1 MEEKNNKTKQHS
13 IVAKGL
19 SLSILTLFSRILGLV
34 REMTKA
40 KFMGTSALSD
50 AFGIAF
56 QIPNFCRRL
65 FAENSVSVAFIP
77 TFKGYLEDCKTIDDK
92 KKAQDFV
99 SATFTLVTFLT
110 TVFVIL
116 GMIFTPQILRLFYS
130 KEKIEA
136 MSECIVLT
144 RIMFPYLVVISM
156 SAFFQGILN
165 GLKIFSPSGFSPIL
179 FNEIVILFTYI
190 FAPRMENPARAMA
203 VGVITG
209 GVVQALFQL
218 PFVLKNNWKIT
229 FTSLKNAFTNPG
241 TRTVLKLIGP
251 TIIGMACYQLNDLV
265 SSVLANRT
273 GVGVYSSIQYSLR
286 LQELILGIFAVS
298 IGTVILPDLT
308 GFAKEKLWDKFNSML
323 TQAIKIMAV
332 IAIPITFYALIMN
345 RNLITLLFSSG
356 KFNEESVS
364 MTMKVFTFHI
374 IGLYFIAVNRI
385 ISPAFYAQGNTILP
399 TIAGIIDFVVNI
411 ALAAILVKPMSG
423 PGIALAL
430 TIASAAN
437 TVALFLFLRK
447 TPTIQVG
454 AVVKSTLIYALKI
467 IVFSVI
473 ASVPVYFLRAPI
485 LKLFAGHSRII
496 SQGIPILITAVI
508 FFIVGV
514 GLLVI
519 TKDLIVQTIVNK
531 LSRRKNSTKTK
542 EMEK

>member
-1 MEEKNNKTKQHS
+1 
-13 IVAKGL
+13 
-19 SLSILTLFSRILGLV
+19 
-34 REMTKA
+34 
-40 KFMGTSALSD
+40 
-50 AFGIAF
+50 
-56 QIPNFCRRL
+56 
-65 FAENSVSVAFIP
+65 
-77 TFKGYLEDCKTIDDK
+77 
-92 KKAQDFV
+92 
-99 SATFTLVTFLT
+99 
-110 TVFVIL
+110 
-116 GMIFTPQILRLFYS
+116 
-130 KEKIEA
+130 
-136 MSECIVLT
+136 
-144 RIMFPYLVVISM
+144 
-156 SAFFQGILN
+156 
-165 GLKIFSPSGFSPIL
+165 
-179 FNEIVILFTYI
+179 
-190 FAPRMENPARAMA
+190 ENPARAMA

-265 SSVLANRT
+265 SSVLANRA

-519 TKDLIVQTIVNK
+519 TKDPIVQTIVNK

>member
-1 MEEKNNKTKQHS
+1 MLATIMEENTTKKKSSS

-19 SLSILTLFSRILGLV
+19 SLSVLTLFSRILGLV

-77 TFKGYLEDCKTIDDK
+77 TFKGYLEDCKTADDK

-99 SATFTLVTFLT
+99 SATFTLLTFLT
-110 TVFVIL
+110 VVFVII

-130 KEKIEA
+130 KEKIQD
-136 MSECIVLT
+136 MSECVVLT
-144 RIMFPYLVVISM
+144 RIMFPYLVVISI

-165 GLKIFSPSGFSPIL
+165 GLKIFSPSGFTPIL
-179 FNEIVILFTYI
+179 FNGIVILFTYI
-190 FAPRMENPARAMA
+190 FAPHMENPARAMA
-203 VGVITG
+203 VGVLTG
-209 GVVQALFQL
+209 GIVQAIFQL
-218 PFVLKNNWKIT
+218 PFVIKNNWKVT
-229 FTSLKNAFTNPG
+229 FTSLKNAFTNKG

-265 SSVLANRT
+265 SSVLANRA

-308 GFAKEKLWDKFNSML
+308 GYAKEKKWNAFNNML

-345 RNLITLLFSSG
+345 RSLITLLFSSG

-385 ISPAFYAQGNTILP
+385 ISPAFYAQGNTLLP

-411 ALAAILVKPMSG
+411 ALAAFLVKPMSG
-423 PGIALAL
+423 SGIALAL
-430 TIASAAN
+430 TVASAVN
-437 TVALFLFLRK
+437 TLALFIFLKK
-447 TPTIQVG
+447 TPTIAVVT
-454 AVVKSTLIYALKI
+454 VVKSTLIYALKI
-467 IVFSVI
+467 VVFSVI
-473 ASVPVYFLRAPI
+473 ASAPVYFLRDYI
-485 LKLFAGHSRII
+485 LKIFAGHGKII
-496 SQGIPILITAVI
+496 SQGIPVLITALI

-519 TKDLIVQTIVNK
+519 TKDPIVKTIT
-531 LSRRKNSTKTK
+531 RKFSKKHNS
-542 EMEK
+542 

>member
-1 MEEKNNKTKQHS
+1 MLATIMEENTTKKKSSS

-19 SLSILTLFSRILGLV
+19 SLSVLTLFSRILGLV

-77 TFKGYLEDCKTIDDK
+77 TFKGYLEDCKTADDK

-99 SATFTLVTFLT
+99 SATFTLLTFLT
-110 TVFVIL
+110 VVFVII

-130 KEKIEA
+130 KEKIQD
-136 MSECIVLT
+136 MSECVVLT
-144 RIMFPYLVVISM
+144 RIMFPYLVVISI

-165 GLKIFSPSGFSPIL
+165 GLKIFSPSGFTPIL
-179 FNEIVILFTYI
+179 FNGIVILFTYI
-190 FAPRMENPARAMA
+190 FAPHMENPARAMA
-203 VGVITG
+203 VGVLTG
-209 GVVQALFQL
+209 GIVQAIFQL
-218 PFVLKNNWKIT
+218 PFVIKNNWKVT
-229 FTSLKNAFTNPG
+229 FTSLKNAFTNKG

-265 SSVLANRT
+265 SSVLANRA

-308 GFAKEKLWDKFNSML
+308 GYAKEKKWNAFNNML

-345 RNLITLLFSSG
+345 RSLITLLFSSG

-385 ISPAFYAQGNTILP
+385 ISPAFYAQGNTLLP

-411 ALAAILVKPMSG
+411 ALAAVLVKPMSG
-423 PGIALAL
+423 SGIALAL
-430 TIASAAN
+430 TVASAVN
-437 TVALFLFLRK
+437 TLALFIFLKK
-447 TPTIQVG
+447 TPTIAVVT
-454 AVVKSTLIYALKI
+454 VVKSTLIYALKI
-467 IVFSVI
+467 VVFSVI
-473 ASVPVYFLRAPI
+473 ASAPVYFLRDYI
-485 LKLFAGHSRII
+485 LKIFAGHGKII
-496 SQGIPILITAVI
+496 SQGIPVLITALI

-519 TKDLIVQTIVNK
+519 TKDPIVKTIT
-531 LSRRKNSTKTK
+531 RKFSKKHNS
-542 EMEK
+542 

>member
-165 GLKIFSPSGFSPIL
+165 GLKIFSPSGFTPIL
-179 FNEIVILFTYI
+179 FNGIVILFTYI

-265 SSVLANRT
+265 SSVLANRA

-519 TKDLIVQTIVNK
+519 TKDPIVLTIVNK